1 MTLRRSFAWSFTEQ
15 FGQRV
20 LQFAGSVAIARLLT
34 PDEVGVFALAMAVNA
49 LLASVRE
56 FGLGAYL
63 VREAELTDDKIR
75 TAFGL
80 WLALAWPTAAL
91 LAALAPW
98 IAGLYSTP
106 GIAEVLWVVALNF
119 VLMPFGQP
127 AQALLQREMRFD
139 LLNHVTL
146 TSVAVKIAASVGF
159 ALLGWSYMA
168 LAWGMLLGSAVRV
181 GLLLALRP
189 GHLRL
194 WPSLRHWRA
203 VMTFG
208 GWLTGAQL
216 AGTITMEGQKFVL
229 GGFLAP
235 AAVALYERANQLPA
249 IARQSLFQPIG
260 RVLFPSFSEDL
271 REGRPIGA
279 KVEMLVAAT
288 AVMLWPA
295 FAVLALLAEPVV
307 VTLFGAPWRPA
318 GEILPWLLLGQG
330 LLTLLPQPEQI
341 LTPHGRVRRLFA
353 LRAFAAVNS
362 LSFSAAG
369 ALHSLALFAQLR
381 PAATTIF
388 ITVTF
393 LALRGLI
400 QARPARLLRHHGMA
414 LVVTL
419 ATAAPALLVRI
430 QYGTEVPPAVLAA
443 AFAVAPLPWLLAL
456 WGLGHPLSAEIG
468 RLLRGAGG
476 RARGLLGGGVSR

>member
-56 FGLGAYL
+56 FGVGAYL
-63 VREAELTDDKIR
+63 VRESELSDDKIR

-80 WLALAWPTAAL
+80 WLALAWPLAAL
-91 LAALAPW
+91 LAAIAPW
-98 IAGLYSTP
+98 VAGVYATP

-146 TSVAVKIAASVGF
+146 TSAAVKIAATVGF

-189 GHLRL
+189 AHLRL
-194 WPSLRHWRA
+194 RPSLRHWRA
-203 VMTFG
+203 VMQFG
-208 GWLTGAQL
+208 GWLTGAQIT
-216 AGTITMEGQKFVL
+216 GTLTIEGQKFLL
-229 GGFLAP
+229 GGFLTP
-235 AAVALYERANQLPA
+235 AAVALYERAVQLPA
-249 IARQSLFQPIG
+249 IARESLFQPIG
-260 RVLFPSFSEDL
+260 RVLFPSFSADL
-271 REGRPIGA
+271 RAGRPIGA
-279 KVEMLVAAT
+279 KVEMLIAAT
-288 AVMLWPA
+288 TVLIWPA

-307 VTLFGAPWRPA
+307 VALFGEPWRMA
-318 GEILPWLLLGQG
+318 GTILPWLLLGQA
-330 LLTLLPQPEQI
+330 LLALLPQPEQI

-353 LRAFAAVNS
+353 LRSFACLNS
-362 LSFSAAG
+362 LAFGAVG
-369 ALHSLALFAQLR
+369 ALHSLTLFAQLR
-381 PAATTIF
+381 PVTTLVF
-388 ITVTF
+388 ITVTW

-400 QARPARLLRHHGMA
+400 QVRPARLLRHHGTA

-419 ATAAPALLVRI
+419 ATAAPALLVRT

-456 WGLGHPLSAEIG
+456 WGLGHPLSGEIG
-468 RLLRGAGG
+468 HLLRGAGG
-476 RARGLLGGGVSR
+476 RARALIGGVPR